1 MGTMAALTQAGRGT
15 MDDGVPT
22 TEIVASV
29 DFNEVEFNQIYD
41 PNSSLKLSMGL
52 PPVETARGRVD
63 LIMDVARGEVA
74 PTNDPAEEFFYKA
87 YNINPWTVTQEDA
100 AAWLNEQ
107 FGTNIE

>member
-1 MGTMAALTQAGRGT
+1 MAALTQAGRGT
-15 MDDGVPT
+15 MDNGVPT

-29 DFNEVEFNQIYD
+29 DFNEVEFAQVYD

-52 PPVETARGRVD
+52 PPVETARGRID
-63 LIMDVARGEVA
+63 LIMDIAKGDVA

-87 YNINPWTVTQEDA
+87 YNISYWTMPQDDA
-100 AAWLNEQ
+100 AGWLNDQ